1 MEFGMIKR
9 FMQRS
14 DGREI
19 RDWNKM
25 KKSYMNQLYQ
35 FPIKMVSGKK
45 INPTVLKDADF
56 KINQISKSLIDKT
69 MPCIL
74 HIPV

>member
-1 MEFGMIKR
+1 
-9 FMQRS
+9 
-14 DGREI
+14 
-19 RDWNKM
+19 
-25 KKSYMNQLYQ
+25 
-35 FPIKMVSGKK
+35 MVSGKK